1 MTQTPIALRRP
12 MGAEWQKHIAGRAL
26 AERAARQARDAVWR
40 EVEPFIPC

>member
-40 EVEPFIPC
+40 EVEAFIPC